1 MLPIRSAN
9 RRRLDRHL
17 AGLGDQIGPRPPRGW
32 IREVREALG
41 MSTYELGA
49 RLGVTASNVSQ
60 HERAEAEGRIQ
71 LATLE
76 RVAEALNCRLCYVLA
91 PQEPLERMARRQAL
105 DKAARVVGARAG
117 QMDTSQDCALL
128 AEAIAEE
135 IERLANELINQRS
148 LWRSD

>member
-9 RRRLDRHL
+9 RRRLDRRL
-17 AGLGDQIGPRPPRGW
+17 AGLGDLIGQRPPRGW

-60 HERAEAEGRIQ
+60 LERAEADGRIQ

-76 RVAEALNCRLCYVLA
+76 RVSVALECRLCYVLA
-91 PQEPLERMARRQAL
+91 PKEPLERMARRQAL
-105 DKAARVVGARAG
+105 DKAARMVGARAA
-117 QMDTSQDCALL
+117 QMDMQDSALL
-128 AEAIAEE
+128 AEAIDEE
-135 IERLANELINQRS
+135 IERLANELVNQRS